1 MIARQFETHV
11 KIVRSDNGTEFK
23 CMLDY
28 FDTHGIIF
36 QTSCVGTPQQNGRVE
51 RKHQHIL
58 NVGRALMFQGNLPI
72 TFWGECVLG
81 VVYLI
86 NRTPSGLLHNTT
98 PFEILF
104 GQAPEFDE
112 LKVFGCLAFAHN
124 QKAKGNKFAHRSRKC
139 VFIGYPHGKKGW
151 KLYDLQTGDIFVS
164 RDVKFHENE
173 FPYETVST
181 SQVPAY
187 SSSPP
192 DSNARIDVDFLE
204 DLESALVDDHAAPA
218 IGTDIVLNPTSP
230 PVPPALLSPP
240 ASTDDLG
247 RGLQNK
253 RPSVLLRD
261 FVTNT
266 IQSLSP
272 SECSSSSTSSSD
284 TPYPIAHYVN
294 CNKFSPRHRVFLTAI
309 TEGIEPR
316 SFKEAMQDEGWREA
330 MQKEIAA
337 LEANGTWDIVTS
349 QNIP

>member
-1 MIARQFETHV
+1 
-11 KIVRSDNGTEFK
+11 
-23 CMLDY
+23 MLDY
-28 FDTHGIIF
+28 FDTHDIIF

-58 NVGRALMFQGNLPI
+58 NVGRALMFQGNLSI

-81 VVYLI
+81 AVYLI
-86 NRTPSGLLHNTT
+86 NRTPYCLLQNKT

-104 GQAPEFDE
+104 GQAPDFDE

-124 QKAKGNKFAHRSRKC
+124 QKAKGNKFAPRSRKC

-151 KLYDLQTGDIFVS
+151 KLYDLQTWDIFVS

-173 FPYETVST
+173 FPYATIST

-192 DSNARIDVDFLE
+192 DSNMGIDVDA
-204 DLESALVDDHAAPA
+204 LESDLVDDHAAPA
-218 IGTDIVLNPTSP
+218 IETESVFDPTS
-230 PVPPALLSPP
+230 S
-240 ASTDDLG
+240 STSADVLG
-247 RGLQNK
+247 RGLRDK

-261 FVTNT
+261 FVTHT
-266 IQSLSP
+266 VQSSSP
-272 SECSSSSTSSSD
+272 SECSSPSTSSSG
-284 TPYPIAHYVN
+284 TSYPIAHYVN
-294 CNKFSPRHRVFLTAI
+294 CNKFSPRHRTFLAAI

-316 SFKEAMQDEGWREA
+316 SFKEAMQDEGWRKA

-337 LEANGTWDIVTS
+337 LEANGTWKMTVLPSHKKALGSKWVYKIKYHADGRV
-349 QNIP
+349 

>member
-1 MIARQFETHV
+1 
-11 KIVRSDNGTEFK
+11 
-23 CMLDY
+23 MLDY
-28 FDTHGIIF
+28 FDTHDIIF

-81 VVYLI
+81 AVYLI

-104 GQAPEFDE
+104 GQAPEYDE

-124 QKAKGNKFAHRSRKC
+124 QKAKGNKFAPQSRKC

-218 IGTDIVLNPTSP
+218 IGTEIVLNPTSP
-230 PVPPALLSPP
+230 PVPLHFCLLLPP
-240 ASTDDLG
+240 PMT
-247 RGLQNK
+247 
-253 RPSVLLRD
+253 
-261 FVTNT
+261 
-266 IQSLSP
+266 
-272 SECSSSSTSSSD
+272 
-284 TPYPIAHYVN
+284 
-294 CNKFSPRHRVFLTAI
+294 
-309 TEGIEPR
+309 
-316 SFKEAMQDEGWREA
+316 
-330 MQKEIAA
+330 
-337 LEANGTWDIVTS
+337 
-349 QNIP
+349 